1 MTDRLTQP
9 ASPLV
14 SPSEAASILQVSPR
28 TLWRWQAKGHITPH
42 RLPNGYR
49 RFRLED
55 LERIMGERV
64 A

>member
-1 MTDRLTQP
+1 MSYLSKNDYLITP
-9 ASPLV
+9 A
-14 SPSEAASILQVSPR
+14 EAATILRVSPR
-28 TLWRWQAKGHITPH
+28 TLWRWQAKGHITPQ

-55 LERIMGERV
+55 IERLAGGRV